1 MPERGTQTPTAR
13 QPETRSMAV
22 GTAYPRYTVLT
33 HMADFE
39 LIKSLARKTDTKIV
53 LLVMD
58 GLGGI
63 PHPRTLRTELEV
75 ARKDNL
81 DRLARSSQTG
91 QSIPVAHGI
100 TPGSGPG
107 HLALFGYNP
116 IKYLI
121 GRGILE
127 ALGLDMDVRDG
138 DVAARG
144 NFCTIGE
151 DGTITDRR
159 AGRIAT
165 EFNRQLTDRLNAITV
180 DNAQPIIA
188 SGREHRFAMLFR
200 PEDGGPQ
207 LSDALTDSDPQ
218 REGLAPLEVTP
229 NTIPAQNTADIVN
242 SFLKRAMSAI
252 ADAHPANG
260 LVLRG
265 FATIPDLPQMSDIY
279 ALNPAAIAAYP
290 MYRGLAQ
297 LVGMRVVPTG
307 ETIEDQ
313 IQTTRDIWNDH
324 DFFFVHYKYT
334 DSAGEDGDYDA
345 KVAAIERLDSALPA
359 LLDLDPDVLV
369 VAGDHSTP
377 TAMAAHSWHPV
388 PVMIRSRHVTAGF
401 AEAFT
406 ERECAKG
413 MLGTMAATD
422 IMPLA
427 LANAGK
433 LDKFG
438 A

>member
-1 MPERGTQTPTAR
+1 
-13 QPETRSMAV
+13 
-22 GTAYPRYTVLT
+22 
-33 HMADFE
+33 MADFE

-63 PHPRTLRTELEV
+63 PHPNTLQTELE
-75 ARKDNL
+75 AAQTDNL
-81 DRLARSSQTG
+81 DRLARASQTG
-91 QSIPVAHGI
+91 LSIPVAHGI

-107 HLALFGYNP
+107 HLALFGYDP

-127 ALGLDMDVRDG
+127 ALGLDMDVREG

-159 AGRIAT
+159 AGRISTDINRELT
-165 EFNRQLTDRLNAITV
+165 EQLNAISIE
-180 DNAQPIIA
+180 NAQAIVA
-188 SGREHRFAMLFR
+188 SGREHRLAIIFR

-218 REGLAPLEVTP
+218 REGLAPLNVTSS
-229 NTIPAQNTADIVN
+229 AVLGENTANIVN
-242 SFLKRAMSAI
+242 SFLKVAMSVI

-265 FATIPDLPQMSDIY
+265 FSTIPDLPQMSDVY
-279 ALNPAAIAAYP
+279 ALNPAAIASYP
-290 MYRGLAQ
+290 MYRGLAK
-297 LVGMRVVPTG
+297 LVGMRVLPTG
-307 ETIEDQ
+307 DTIDQQIETARENWDL
-313 IQTTRDIWNDH
+313 H
-324 DFFFVHYKYT
+324 DFFFIHYKYT

-359 LLDLDPDVLV
+359 LLDLDPDVLI

-388 PVMIRSRHVTAGF
+388 PVMIRSRHITAGF
-401 AEAFT
+401 AESFT

>member
-1 MPERGTQTPTAR
+1 
-13 QPETRSMAV
+13 
-22 GTAYPRYTVLT
+22 
-33 HMADFE
+33 MADFE
-39 LIKSLARKTDTKIV
+39 LIKRLARKTDTKIV

-63 PHPRTLRTELEV
+63 PHPKTLRTELE
-75 ARKDNL
+75 AAQKDNL

-91 QSIPVAHGI
+91 MSIPVAHGI

-107 HLALFGYNP
+107 HLALFGYDP

-127 ALGLDMDVRDG
+127 ALGLDIDVHEG

-144 NFCTIGE
+144 NFCTLGE

-165 EFNRQLTDRLNAITV
+165 DFNRELTERLNGISI
-180 DNAQPIIA
+180 DNAQPIIV
-188 SGREHRFAMLFR
+188 SGLEHRFAMLLR

-218 REGLAPLEVTP
+218 REGLAPLEVAPTEP
-229 NTIPAQNTADIVN
+229 WADSTADIVN
-242 SFLKRAMSAI
+242 SFLKAAMPVI

-265 FATIPDLPQMSDIY
+265 FSTIPDLPQMSDVY
-279 ALNPAAIAAYP
+279 GLTPAAIAAYP

-307 ETIEDQ
+307 ETIDDE
-313 IQTTRDIWNDH
+313 IQTAREIWDDH
-324 DFFFVHYKYT
+324 DFFFIHYKYT
-334 DSAGEDGDYDA
+334 DSTGEDGDYDA
-345 KVAAIERLDSALPA
+345 KVAAIERLDRALPA

-388 PVMIRSRHVTAGF
+388 PLMIRAPYVATGF

>member
-1 MPERGTQTPTAR
+1 
-13 QPETRSMAV
+13 
-22 GTAYPRYTVLT
+22 
-33 HMADFE
+33 MADFE
-39 LIKSLARKTDTKIV
+39 LIKRLARKTDTKIV

-63 PHPRTLRTELEV
+63 PHPKTLRTELE
-75 ARKDNL
+75 AAQKDNL

-91 QSIPVAHGI
+91 MSIPVAHGI

-107 HLALFGYNP
+107 HLALFGYDP

-127 ALGLDMDVRDG
+127 ALGLDIDVREG

-144 NFCTIGE
+144 NFCTLGE

-165 EFNRQLTDRLNAITV
+165 DFNRELTERLNGISI
-180 DNAQPIIA
+180 DNAQPIVV
-188 SGREHRFAMLFR
+188 SGLEHRFAMLLR

-229 NTIPAQNTADIVN
+229 TEPWADTTADIVN
-242 SFLKRAMSAI
+242 SFLKAAMPVI

-265 FATIPDLPQMSDIY
+265 FSTIPDLPQMSDVY
-279 ALNPAAIAAYP
+279 GLTPAAIAAYP

-307 ETIEDQ
+307 ETIDDE
-313 IQTTRDIWNDH
+313 IQTAREIWDDH
-324 DFFFVHYKYT
+324 DFFFIHYKYT
-334 DSAGEDGDYDA
+334 DSTGEDGDYDA
-345 KVAAIERLDSALPA
+345 KVAAIERLDRALPA

-388 PVMIRSRHVTAGF
+388 PLMIRAPYVATGF

>member
-1 MPERGTQTPTAR
+1 
-13 QPETRSMAV
+13 
-22 GTAYPRYTVLT
+22 
-33 HMADFE
+33 MADFE
-39 LIKSLARKTDTKIV
+39 LMRSLARKTDTKIV

-63 PHPRTLRTELEV
+63 PHPRTLRTELED
-75 ARKDNL
+75 AQTDNL
-81 DRLARSSQTG
+81 DRLARASQTG
-91 QSIPVAHGI
+91 MSVPVAQGI

-107 HLALFGYNP
+107 HLALFGYDP
-116 IKYLI
+116 IRYLI

-127 ALGLDMDVRDG
+127 ALGLDMDVREG

-144 NFCTIGE
+144 NFCTLGD

-159 AGRIAT
+159 AGRIST
-165 EFNRQLTDRLNAITV
+165 DVNRELTTRLNTISLKG
-180 DNAQPIIA
+180 AQPIIA
-188 SGREHRFAMLFR
+188 SGREHRFAALFR
-200 PEDGGPQ
+200 PEDGGAQ

-218 REGLAPLEVTP
+218 REGLAPLTVTATEP
-229 NTIPAQNTADIVN
+229 WAENTAGIVN
-242 SFLKRAMSAI
+242 SFLDSALSAV
-252 ADAHPANG
+252 ADRHPANG

-265 FATIPDLPQMSDIY
+265 FSTIPDLPQMADVY
-279 ALNPAAIAAYP
+279 GLTPAAIAAYP
-290 MYRGLAQ
+290 MYRGLAK
-297 LVGMRVVPTG
+297 LVGMNVVPTG
-307 ETIEDQ
+307 DTIEDE
-313 IQTTRDIWNDH
+313 IETARDIWNDH
-324 DFFFVHYKYT
+324 DFFFIHYKYT

-345 KVAAIERLDSALPA
+345 KVAAIERLDSVLPA
-359 LLDLDPDVLV
+359 LLDLEPDVLV

-388 PVMIRSRHVTAGF
+388 PLMIRAPFITAGV
-401 AEAFT
+401 AETFT

-413 MLGTMAATD
+413 MLGTIAAAD
-422 IMPLA
+422 IMSLA

>member
-1 MPERGTQTPTAR
+1 
-13 QPETRSMAV
+13 
-22 GTAYPRYTVLT
+22 
-33 HMADFE
+33 MADFE

-63 PHPRTLRTELEV
+63 PHPKTLRTELEA

-91 QSIPVAHGI
+91 LSIPVAHGI

-107 HLALFGYNP
+107 HLALFGYDP

-127 ALGLDMDVRDG
+127 ALGLDMDVREG

-144 NFCTIGE
+144 NFCTLDDAGLIA
-151 DGTITDRR
+151 DRR
-159 AGRIAT
+159 AGRIPT
-165 EFNRQLTDRLNAITV
+165 ETNTELTTLLNGISV
-180 DNAQPIIA
+180 DNATPIVA

-218 REGLAPLEVTP
+218 REGLAPLTVTP
-229 NTIPAQNTADIVN
+229 TEPWAESTAGIINT
-242 SFLKRAMSAI
+242 FLERAASAI
-252 ADAHPANG
+252 ADRHPANG

-265 FATIPDLPQMSDIY
+265 FSTTPDLPQMNDVY

-297 LVGMRVVPTG
+297 LVGMNVVETG
-307 ETIEDQ
+307 DTIEDQ
-313 IQTTRDIWNDH
+313 IRTTREIWNDH

-345 KVAAIERLDSALPA
+345 KVAAIERLDNALPA

-388 PVMIRSRHVTAGF
+388 PVMIRSRQVTAGF

>member
-1 MPERGTQTPTAR
+1 MCRPYPKDSPPLTLSPSKG
-13 QPETRSMAV
+13 
-22 GTAYPRYTVLT
+22 YPRYTVHT

-63 PHPRTLRTELEV
+63 PHPKTLRTELED
-75 ARKDNL
+75 AQTDNL

-91 QSIPVAHGI
+91 LSIPVARGI

-107 HLALFGYNP
+107 HLALFGYDP

-159 AGRIAT
+159 AGRIST
-165 EFNRQLTDRLNAITV
+165 DLNRELSERLNAISV
-180 DNAQPIIA
+180 ENAQAIVVP
-188 SGREHRFAMLFR
+188 GREHRLAIIFR
-200 PEDGGPQ
+200 GPQ

-218 REGLAPLEVTP
+218 REGLSPLKVDSREVS
-229 NTIPAQNTADIVN
+229 AQNTANIVN
-242 SFLKRAMSAI
+242 SFLEVAMSVI

-265 FATIPDLPQMSDIY
+265 FSTTPDLPQMSDIY
-279 ALNPAAIAAYP
+279 ALNPAAIASYP
-290 MYRGLAQ
+290 MYRGLAK

-313 IQTTRDIWNDH
+313 IQTAREHWDSH
-324 DFFFVHYKYT
+324 DFFFIHYKYT
-334 DSAGEDGDYDA
+334 DSTGEDGDYDA

-359 LLDLDPDVLV
+359 LLDLDPDVLI

-388 PVMIRSRHVTAGF
+388 PLMVRSRHITAGY
-401 AEAFT
+401 AETFT

-413 MLGTMAATD
+413 MLGTIPATD

>member
-1 MPERGTQTPTAR
+1 
-13 QPETRSMAV
+13 
-22 GTAYPRYTVLT
+22 
-33 HMADFE
+33 MADFE

-63 PHPRTLRTELEV
+63 PHPKTLRTELE
-75 ARKDNL
+75 AAQTDNL

-91 QSIPVAHGI
+91 LSIPVAHGI

-107 HLALFGYNP
+107 HLALFGYDP

-127 ALGLDMDVRDG
+127 ALGLDMEVREG
-138 DVAARG
+138 DIAARG

-159 AGRIAT
+159 AGRISTDINRELT
-165 EFNRQLTDRLNAITV
+165 ERLNAISIE
-180 DNAQPIIA
+180 NAQAIVA
-188 SGREHRFAMLFR
+188 SGREHRLAIIFR

-218 REGLAPLEVTP
+218 REGLAPLAVQATEP
-229 NTIPAQNTADIVN
+229 WAENTASIIN
-242 SFLKRAMSAI
+242 RFLEKSASAI
-252 ADAHPANG
+252 ANRDPANG

-265 FATIPDLPQMSDIY
+265 FSTTPDLPQMGDVY
-279 ALNPAAIAAYP
+279 GLTPAAVATYP
-290 MYRGLAQ
+290 MYRGLAK
-297 LVGMRVVPTG
+297 LVGMNV
-307 ETIEDQ
+307 
-313 IQTTRDIWNDH
+313 IQTGDTIDQQIETAREHWDSH
-324 DFFFVHYKYT
+324 DFFFIHYKYT

-345 KVAAIERLDSALPA
+345 KVTAIERLDRALPA
-359 LLDLDPDVLV
+359 LLDLDPDVLI

-388 PVMIRSRHVTAGF
+388 PVMIRSRHITAGF

-413 MLGTMAATD
+413 MLGTMAAMD

>member
-1 MPERGTQTPTAR
+1 MT
-13 QPETRSMAV
+13 
-22 GTAYPRYTVLT
+22 
-33 HMADFE
+33 DFD

-63 PHPRTLRTELEV
+63 PHPKTLRTELED
-75 ARKDNL
+75 AETDNL
-81 DRLARSSQTG
+81 DRLARASQTG
-91 QSIPVAHGI
+91 MSIPVAHGI

-107 HLALFGYNP
+107 HLALFGYDP

-138 DVAARG
+138 DIAARG
-144 NFCTIGE
+144 NFCTLGD

-159 AGRIAT
+159 AGRIST
-165 EFNRQLTDRLNAITV
+165 DINRELVERLNTISI
-180 DNAQPIIA
+180 DGAQPITA
-188 SGREHRFAMLFR
+188 SGREHRFALLFR

-218 REGLAPLEVTP
+218 REGLAPLTVTP
-229 NTIPAQNTADIVN
+229 TEPWAENTSGIINT
-242 SFLKRAMSAI
+242 FLEKAASTI
-252 ADAHPANG
+252 ADRHPANG

-265 FATIPDLPQMSDIY
+265 FSTIPDLPQMEDVY
-279 ALNPAAIAAYP
+279 GLTPAAVAAYP
-290 MYRGLAQ
+290 MYRGLAK
-297 LVGMRVVPTG
+297 LVGMNVVQTG
-307 ETIEDQ
+307 DTIEQQ
-313 IQTTRDIWNDH
+313 IETVRECWDSH
-324 DFFFVHYKYT
+324 DFFFLHYKYT

-345 KVAAIERLDSALPA
+345 KVAAIERLDHALPA

-377 TAMAAHSWHPV
+377 SAMAAHSWHPV
-388 PVMIRSRHVTAGF
+388 PVMIRSRLITAGF

>member
-1 MPERGTQTPTAR
+1 
-13 QPETRSMAV
+13 
-22 GTAYPRYTVLT
+22 
-33 HMADFE
+33 MADFD
-39 LIKSLARKTDTKIV
+39 LIKSLARTTDTKIV

-63 PHPRTLRTELEV
+63 PHPRTLRTELED
-75 ARKDNL
+75 AQTDNL
-81 DRLARSSQTG
+81 DRLARASQTG
-91 QSIPVAHGI
+91 LSIPVARGI

-107 HLALFGYNP
+107 HLSLFGYDP

-127 ALGLDMDVRDG
+127 ALGLEMDVRDG

-144 NFCTIGE
+144 NYCTLGD

-159 AGRIAT
+159 AGRIST
-165 EFNRQLTDRLNAITV
+165 DVNRELTARLSEISL
-180 DNAQPIIA
+180 DGAQPIIDP
-188 SGREHRFAMLFR
+188 GREHRIAMLFR
-200 PEDGGPQ
+200 PEDGGPE

-218 REGLAPLEVTP
+218 REGLAPLKVRAAEP
-229 NTIPAQNTADIVN
+229 GAENTAAIIN
-242 SFLKRAMSAI
+242 TFLEAAERAL
-252 ADAHPANG
+252 ADSRPANG
-260 LVLRG
+260 IVLRG
-265 FATIPDLPQMSDIY
+265 FSKTPDLPQMSDVY

-290 MYRGLAQ
+290 MYRGLAK
-297 LVGMRVVPTG
+297 LVGMNVVKTG
-307 ETIEDQ
+307 ETIDDEF
-313 IQTTRDIWNDH
+313 QTARDLWNDH
-324 DFFFVHYKYT
+324 DFFFIHYKYT

-345 KVAAIERLDSALPA
+345 KVAAIERLDRALPA
-359 LLDLDPDVLV
+359 LLDLEPDVLV

-388 PVMIRSRHVTAGF
+388 PVMIRAPHIAAGF
-401 AEAFT
+401 ADSFT

>member
-1 MPERGTQTPTAR
+1 
-13 QPETRSMAV
+13 
-22 GTAYPRYTVLT
+22 
-33 HMADFE
+33 MADFE

-63 PHPRTLRTELEV
+63 PHPKTLRTELEA

-91 QSIPVAHGI
+91 LSIPVAHGI

-107 HLALFGYNP
+107 HLALFGYDP

-144 NFCTIGE
+144 NFCTLDD
-151 DGTITDRR
+151 DGLITDRR
-159 AGRIAT
+159 AGRIPT
-165 EFNRQLTDRLNAITV
+165 EINTELTTLLNGISV
-180 DNAQPIIA
+180 DNATPIVA

-207 LSDALTDSDPQ
+207 LSDALTDSDPK
-218 REGLAPLEVTP
+218 REGLAPLTVTATEP
-229 NTIPAQNTADIVN
+229 WADSTAGIINTFLEKAASAVAD
-242 SFLKRAMSAI
+242 R
-252 ADAHPANG
+252 HPANG

-265 FATIPDLPQMSDIY
+265 FSTTPDLPQMNDVY
-279 ALNPAAIAAYP
+279 GLNPAAIAAYP

-297 LVGMRVVPTG
+297 LVGMNVVETG
-307 ETIEDQ
+307 DTIEDQ
-313 IQTTRDIWNDH
+313 IRTTKEIWNDH

-388 PVMIRSRHVTAGF
+388 PVMIRSRLVAAGF

>member
-1 MPERGTQTPTAR
+1 
-13 QPETRSMAV
+13 
-22 GTAYPRYTVLT
+22 
-33 HMADFE
+33 MADFE
-39 LIKSLARKTDTKIV
+39 LIKSLARKTDTRIV

-63 PHPRTLRTELEV
+63 PHPKTLRTELET
-75 ARKDNL
+75 AQTDNL

-91 QSIPVAHGI
+91 LSIPVARGI

-107 HLALFGYNP
+107 HLALFGYDP
-116 IKYLI
+116 VKYLI

-127 ALGLDMDVRDG
+127 ALGLDMDIRDG
-138 DVAARG
+138 DIAARG
-144 NFCTIGE
+144 NFCTIDD
-151 DGTITDRR
+151 DGLITDRR
-159 AGRIAT
+159 AGRIST
-165 EFNRQLTDRLNAITV
+165 DINRELITHLNEISL
-180 DNAQPIIA
+180 DNAQPIAA
-188 SGREHRFAMLFR
+188 SGREHRFALLFR

-207 LSDALTDSDPQ
+207 LSHALTDSDPQ
-218 REGLAPLEVTP
+218 REGLAPLTVTATEP
-229 NTIPAQNTADIVN
+229 WAGNTANIVN
-242 SFLKRAMSAI
+242 IFLEKATSAI
-252 ADAHPANG
+252 ADRHPANG

-265 FATIPDLPQMSDIY
+265 FSTTPDLPQMADVY
-279 ALNPAAIAAYP
+279 GLNPAAIAAYP
-290 MYRGLAQ
+290 MYRGLAK
-297 LVGMRVVPTG
+297 LVGMNVVETG
-307 ETIEDQ
+307 DTIEDQ
-313 IQTTRDIWNDH
+313 IQTARDIWNDH
-324 DFFFVHYKYT
+324 DFFFLHYKYT

-345 KVAAIERLDSALPA
+345 KVEAIERLDRALPA

-388 PVMIRSRHVTAGF
+388 PLMIRSRQINAGYS
-401 AEAFT
+401 ETFT

-413 MLGTMAATD
+413 MLGTIPATD

>member
-1 MPERGTQTPTAR
+1 
-13 QPETRSMAV
+13 
-22 GTAYPRYTVLT
+22 
-33 HMADFE
+33 MADFE
-39 LIKSLARKTDTKIV
+39 LITSLARPTDSKIV

-63 PHPRTLRTELEV
+63 PHPKTLRTELEM
-75 ARKDNL
+75 AQTDNL

-91 QSIPVAHGI
+91 LSIPVAHGI

-107 HLALFGYNP
+107 HLALFGYDP

-127 ALGLDMDVRDG
+127 ALGLDMDVREG

-144 NFCTIGE
+144 NFCTLAD

-159 AGRIAT
+159 AGRISSDASR
-165 EFNRQLTDRLNAITV
+165 ELTDVLNGIPLE
-180 DNAQPIIA
+180 NALPIINA
-188 SGREHRFAMLFR
+188 GREHRFAALFR
-200 PEDGGPQ
+200 PRDGGPQ

-218 REGLAPLEVTP
+218 REGLAPLPVHATEP
-229 NTIPAQNTADIVN
+229 WADSTAASIN
-242 SFLKRAMSAI
+242 SFLDAAARLL
-252 ADAHPANG
+252 ADRSPANG

-265 FATIPDLPQMSDIY
+265 FSTTPELPQMADVY
-279 ALNPAAIAAYP
+279 GLTPAAIAAYP
-290 MYRGLAQ
+290 MYRGLAK
-297 LVGMRVVPTG
+297 LVGMNVVPTG
-307 ETIEDQ
+307 DTIEDE
-313 IQTTRDIWNDH
+313 IETARSIWDEH
-324 DFFFVHYKYT
+324 DFFFIHYKYT
-334 DSAGEDGDYDA
+334 DSAGEDGDYDG
-345 KVAAIERLDSALPA
+345 KVAAIERLDRALPA
-359 LLDLDPDVLV
+359 LLDLNPDVLV

-388 PVMIRSRHVTAGF
+388 PVMIRAPYMAAGA
-401 AEAFT
+401 AETFT

-413 MLGTMAATD
+413 LLGTFAATD

-427 LANAGK
+427 MANAGK
-433 LDKFG
+433 LDKYG

>member
-1 MPERGTQTPTAR
+1 
-13 QPETRSMAV
+13 
-22 GTAYPRYTVLT
+22 
-33 HMADFE
+33 MADFE
-39 LIKSLARKTDTKIV
+39 LIKRLARKTDTKIV

-63 PHPRTLRTELEV
+63 PHPKTLRTELE
-75 ARKDNL
+75 AAQKDNL

-91 QSIPVAHGI
+91 MSIPVAHGI

-107 HLALFGYNP
+107 HLALFGYDP

-127 ALGLDMDVRDG
+127 ALGLDIDVREG

-144 NFCTIGE
+144 NFCTLGE

-165 EFNRQLTDRLNAITV
+165 DFNRELTERLNGISI
-180 DNAQPIIA
+180 DNAQPIIV
-188 SGREHRFAMLFR
+188 SGLEHRFAMLLR

-229 NTIPAQNTADIVN
+229 TEPWADATADIVN
-242 SFLKRAMSAI
+242 SFLKAAMPVI

-265 FATIPDLPQMSDIY
+265 FSTIPDLPQMSDVY
-279 ALNPAAIAAYP
+279 GLTPAAIAAYP

-307 ETIEDQ
+307 ETIDDE
-313 IQTTRDIWNDH
+313 IQTAREIWDDH
-324 DFFFVHYKYT
+324 DFFFIHYKYT
-334 DSAGEDGDYDA
+334 DSTGEDGDYDA
-345 KVAAIERLDSALPA
+345 KVAAIERLDRALPA

-388 PVMIRSRHVTAGF
+388 PLMIRAPYVATGF

>member
-1 MPERGTQTPTAR
+1 
-13 QPETRSMAV
+13 
-22 GTAYPRYTVLT
+22 
-33 HMADFE
+33 MADFK

-63 PHPRTLRTELEV
+63 PHPKTLRTELES
-75 ARKDNL
+75 AQKDNL
-81 DRLARSSQTG
+81 DRLARASQTG
-91 QSIPVAHGI
+91 MSIPVAHGI

-107 HLALFGYNP
+107 HLALFGYDP
-116 IKYLI
+116 ITYLI

-138 DVAARG
+138 DIAARG
-144 NFCTIGE
+144 NFCTLGE

-165 EFNRQLTDRLNAITV
+165 EFNRELTERLNGISV
-180 DNAQPIIA
+180 DNAQPIIM
-188 SGREHRFAMLFR
+188 SGREHRFALLLR

-218 REGLAPLEVTP
+218 REGLSPLEVTP
-229 NTIPAQNTADIVN
+229 TEPWADSTATIVN
-242 SFLKRAMSAI
+242 SFLKAAMPVI

-265 FATIPDLPQMSDIY
+265 FSTIPDLPQMSDVY
-279 ALNPAAIAAYP
+279 GLNPAAIAAYP

-307 ETIEDQ
+307 ETIDDQ
-313 IQTTRDIWNDH
+313 IETARETWNDH
-324 DFFFVHYKYT
+324 DFFFIHYKYT
-334 DSAGEDGDYDA
+334 DSTGEDGDYDA
-345 KVAAIERLDSALPA
+345 KVAAIERLDRALPA

-388 PVMIRSRHVTAGF
+388 PLMIRSRQIAAGF

-413 MLGTMAATD
+413 MLGTMPATD

>member
-1 MPERGTQTPTAR
+1 
-13 QPETRSMAV
+13 
-22 GTAYPRYTVLT
+22 
-33 HMADFE
+33 MADFE

-63 PHPRTLRTELEV
+63 PHPKTLRTELED
-75 ARKDNL
+75 AKKDNL

-91 QSIPVAHGI
+91 MSIPVAHGI

-107 HLALFGYNP
+107 HLALFGYDP

-138 DVAARG
+138 DIAARG
-144 NFCTIGE
+144 NFCTLGE

-165 EFNRQLTDRLNAITV
+165 EINRELIERLNKISV
-180 DNAQPIIA
+180 DGAQPIAA
-188 SGREHRFAMLFR
+188 SGREHRFALLFR

-218 REGLAPLEVTP
+218 REGLAPLTVAPTEP
-229 NTIPAQNTADIVN
+229 WADNTANIVN
-242 SFLKRAMSAI
+242 YFTEHAMAVI
-252 ADAHPANG
+252 ADSPIANG

-265 FATIPDLPQMSDIY
+265 FSTIPDLPQMSDVY
-279 ALNPAAIAAYP
+279 GLNPAAIASYP
-290 MYRGLAQ
+290 MYRGLAK
-297 LVGMRVVPTG
+297 LVGMRVLPTG
-307 ETIEDQ
+307 ETIDDQ
-313 IQTTRDIWNDH
+313 IQTAREHWHSH
-324 DFFFVHYKYT
+324 DFFFLHYKYT

-359 LLDLDPDVLV
+359 LLDLDPDVLI

-388 PVMIRSRHVTAGF
+388 PVMIRSRHIIAGF